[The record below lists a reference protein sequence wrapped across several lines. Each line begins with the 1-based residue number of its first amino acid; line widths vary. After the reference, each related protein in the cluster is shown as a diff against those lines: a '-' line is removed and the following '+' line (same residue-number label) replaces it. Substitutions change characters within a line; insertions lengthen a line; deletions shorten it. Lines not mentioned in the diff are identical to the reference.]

1 MSNTSHMRQ
10 LLLLLLLVIA
20 VFANAQS
27 ARTYN
32 PMDIPVRDGA
42 MLAADLYTMDST
54 IAKPVI
60 LIQTPY
66 NKALYRIA
74 VGLPQAGG
82 LLPFDTVNYNY
93 VTVDWRGFYASTAA
107 AKAGYDRGFDG
118 YDIIE
123 WIASQKWSNGKVGT
137 WGGSALGMIQFQTA
151 KHRPPHHVCAVPF
164 IIDYKTSYEKY
175 FPGGCF
181 LEEHYNTTD
190 SLGFGGTDLA
200 LAHPTYDI
208 YWKAVESLTDYPDS
222 IAVPLLMITGWY
234 DHFPDG
240 VIRAFKD
247 LRERSFPS
255 VRDKHKFI
263 IGPWLHTEVGKSK
276 QGILEY
282 PEAVEV
288 PTTATMKFFD
298 HYLRDVDN
306 GYENEPV
313 TKYFDLGTHQWT
325 NENSSWQEAT
335 ASGDTLTLN
344 LLYSNQLEDFFTD
357 IIYEDTIKYNPR
369 DFSPSIGSSTFSSYL
384 LHGPQD
390 ISQTIEK
397 RSDVL
402 SFTTSALTQ
411 PITIRG
417 KIQVSLT
424 IQTDR
429 TDTDFGVRLCDV
441 YPDGSSII
449 ITDAMKRLRFREG
462 FESEKLAI
470 PGKKYKITVELR
482 NLAMTFPIGHKL
494 RIDLTSSNYPRF
506 NRNPN
511 SGSALYQPSDTLAAI
526 NTLLSGG
533 NFSVMKI
540 PIPKKL
546 SVRTESMESGIS
558 CYPNPAKQMLSVRV
572 YQEANSEVEL
582 VDALGRVVTS
592 SRLNM
597 GETSFDVSALP
608 DGIYFVRI
616 GTMIQKILVTK

>member
-1 MSNTSHMRQ
+1 MRQ
-10 LLLLLLLVIA
+10 LFLFSLLTLA
-20 VFANAQS
+20 FTASAQS
-27 ARTYN
+27 ARTFI
-32 PMDIPVRDGA
+32 PMNISVRDGA
-42 MLAADLYTMDST
+42 TLAADLYTMDST
-54 IAKPVI
+54 AAKPVI

-66 NKALYRIA
+66 NKAFYRIA

-93 VTVDWRGFYASTAA
+93 VTVDWRGFYGSVSA
-107 AKAGYDRGFDG
+107 AKPSYDKGLDG

-123 WIASQKWSNGKVGT
+123 WIATQKWCNGKVGT

-240 VIRAFKD
+240 IIRAFKD

-255 VRDKHKFI
+255 VRNKHKFI

-282 PEAVEV
+282 PEAVDA
-288 PTTATMKFFD
+288 PNDATMKFFD
-298 HYLRDVDN
+298 HYLREVDN

-313 TKYFDLGTHQWT
+313 TKYFDIGTHQWT
-325 NENSSWQEAT
+325 NENSTWQEAT
-335 ASGDTLTLN
+335 ASVDTLELN
-344 LLYSNQLEDFFTD
+344 LAYPNKITPDVYDVVFTD
-357 IIYEDTIKYNPR
+357 TFTYNPR

-384 LHGPQD
+384 PHGPQD
-390 ISQTIEK
+390 ISQSIEK

-402 SFTTSALTQ
+402 TYTTDSLTE
-411 PITIRG
+411 PISVRG
-417 KIQVSLT
+417 KIQIVLPVK
-424 IQTDR
+424 TDR

-441 YPDGSSII
+441 YPDGRSVI
-449 ITDAMKRLRFREG
+449 ITDAMKRLRFRDG
-462 FESEKLAI
+462 YESEKLAT
-470 PGKKYKITVELR
+470 PNNAYTVTIELR
-482 NLAMTFPIGHKL
+482 NLAMTFLTGHRM
-494 RIDLTSSNYPRF
+494 RIDITSSNYPRF
-506 NRNPN
+506 DRNPN
-511 SGSALYQPSDTLAAI
+511 SGSALYQPSDTLIAV
-526 NTLLSGG
+526 NTIYTGG
-533 NFSVMKI
+533 SFFSVRV
-540 PIPKKL
+540 PTPKKL
-546 SVRTESMESGIS
+546 TVRTEPAESGIT

-572 YQEANSEVEL
+572 IQWADSEVEL
-582 VDALGRVVTS
+582 VDALGRVVATN
-592 SRLNM
+592 RLNE
-597 GETSFDVSALP
+597 GEILFDVSGLP
-608 DGIYFVRI
+608 QGVYFVRI
-616 GTMIQKILVTK
+616 GSTTQKILVTK